1 MVAGPSGLVDTATNE
16 AVVLS
21 VTAGGVVEGRTAVSD
36 DLVFTVSVA
45 AAGTVTLDQHRA
57 VVHTPDSGPD
67 QSTTLAA
74 ANLVT
79 LTATI
84 TDKDGDG
91 ESATLDIGQ
100 NLVFEDDA
108 PTISTTG
115 TPPTLTVDE
124 TVLTTDASASF
135 AANFSSAFGADGAGT
150 LTYAL
155 GVVAGPSGLV
165 DTATNEAVI
174 LSVTAGGVVE
184 GRTAVSDDLVFTV
197 SVDCCRHCDARPD
210 ACGRAYARQ
219 RAGPVDHAGGR
230 QPRYPDGDHH
240 RQGRG
245 RRVGHPRHR
254 PEPCTSRTTLRR
266 SPTTG
271 TPPELTVDETVLTTD
286 ASASFAANFSSAFGA
301 DGAGTLTYALG
312 VVAGPSGLV
321 DTATNEAVILSV
333 TAGGVVEGRTAVS
346 DDLVFTVSVDC

>member
-1 MVAGPSGLVDTATNE
+1 M
-16 AVVLS
+16 
-21 VTAGGVVEGRTAVSD
+21 
-36 DLVFTVSVA
+36 
-45 AAGTVTLDQHRA
+45 TLDQTRA

-100 NLVFEDDA
+100 NLIFEDDA

-197 SVDCCRHCDARPD
+197 SVA
-210 ACGRAYARQ
+210 
-219 RAGPVDHAGGR
+219 
-230 QPRYPDGDHH
+230 
-240 RQGRG
+240 
-245 RRVGHPRHR
+245 
-254 PEPCTSRTTLRR
+254 
-266 SPTTG
+266 
-271 TPPELTVDETVLTTD
+271 PP
-286 ASASFAANFSSAFGA
+286 
-301 DGAGTLTYALG
+301 AL
-312 VVAGPSGLV
+312 
-321 DTATNEAVILSV
+321 
-333 TAGGVVEGRTAVS
+333 
-346 DDLVFTVSVDC
+346 